1 MNKGKLDVVKLEMV
15 RINIDILGISKLK
28 WMRMGK
34 FNSHEHYIYYCV
46 QQSHRRNRI
55 ALIISQKIQN
65 TVLGYNLKNDRMI
78 LVCLQGK
85 PFNIRVIQVH
95 APITDSEEVEA
106 DQFCEN
112 LEDLLVLTPNKDVL
126 FIRDWIAKE
135 GSQDM
140 PGVTGKFG
148 LGEQN
153 EAGKTL
159 TDSAKRMY

>member
-1 MNKGKLDVVKLEMV
+1 MPSLREPEAPGVGGL
-15 RINIDILGISKLK
+15 RGPT
-28 WMRMGK
+28 
-34 FNSHEHYIYYCV
+34 CV
-46 QQSHRRNRI
+46 PGGS
-55 ALIISQKIQN
+55 
-65 TVLGYNLKNDRMI
+65 
-78 LVCLQGK
+78 
-85 PFNIRVIQVH
+85 QVH

-159 TDSAKRMY
+159 TDSAKRTHS